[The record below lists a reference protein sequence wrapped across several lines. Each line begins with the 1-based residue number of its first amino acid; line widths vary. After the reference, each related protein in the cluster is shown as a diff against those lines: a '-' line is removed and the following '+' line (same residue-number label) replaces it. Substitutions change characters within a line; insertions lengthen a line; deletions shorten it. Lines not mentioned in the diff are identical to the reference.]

1 MNLDEI
7 RRNISENIIFYIKG
21 IAVLIAVG
29 LFIAVTYNITNKKEK
44 LVSLKKEELASFYN
58 LRKEYLKELASIAH
72 LEKKL
77 LLPQVDRSTGAII
90 EEIGTQIGIKG
101 KMTSFKPTEETIEK
115 GYNQRGVEIKL
126 EGLTLNQLINFLYRI
141 NKYKNLLLIKDFA
154 MKTHF
159 ENPGLFDITIQI
171 TLITKQI

>member
-7 RRNISENIIFYIKG
+7 RRNISENKTFYLKG

-29 LFIAVTYNITNKKEK
+29 LFIAVTHNMTNKKDRF
-44 LVSLKKEELASFYN
+44 LSLKKEEIASFYN
-58 LRKEYLKELASIAH
+58 LRREYLKELSGIAH

-77 LLPQVDRSTGAII
+77 LMPQVDGSTGTII
-90 EEIGTQIGIKG
+90 EEIGTQIGIKD
-101 KMTSFKPTEETIEK
+101 KMISFKSVDETIKK

-126 EGLTLNQLINFLYRI
+126 ENLTLNQLINLLYRI
-141 NKYKNLLLIKDFA
+141 NNHRNLLLIKDFA

-159 ENPGLFDITIQI
+159 ENPNLLDVTMKI
-171 TLITKQI
+171 TLITKQT